1 MIGQHWHEDVLR
13 EFRRLKRGAEK
24 ALAQV
29 SDEEFF
35 RALDP
40 ESNSLAV
47 IVKHMAG
54 NLRSRWMDFLTSDG
68 EKPDR
73 RRDSEFM
80 LEPGD
85 TRAALMER
93 WERGWKYLFDALE
106 PLGEGDLM
114 RTLTIRDEPHTVV
127 QAVNR
132 QLTHYGAHVGQIIF
146 LAKHLVSSR
155 SPRAEA
161 PSEGGSQAATTPG
174 ASVLGWQTLSVPR
187 GQSEQ
192 FNQKMKER
200 AASRPAT
207 RPSEVAGTLL
217 SHRGTEK

>member
-1 MIGQHWHEDVLR
+1 MQGKHWLEDALR

-35 RALDP
+35 RALDS
-40 ESNSLAV
+40 ESNSLAI
-47 IVKHMAG
+47 IVKHLAG
-54 NLRSRWMDFLTSDG
+54 NLRSRWMDFLSTDG

-73 RRDSEFM
+73 NRDSEFVI
-80 LEPGD
+80 EAGD

-106 PLGEGDLM
+106 PLGGDDLM
-114 RTLTIRDEPHTVV
+114 RSVTIRGEPHTVV

-132 QLTHYGAHVGQIIF
+132 QLTHYGAHVGQIVF
-146 LAKHLVSSR
+146 LAKHLAG
-155 SPRAEA
+155 PR
-161 PSEGGSQAATTPG
+161 
-174 ASVLGWQTLSVPR
+174 WQTLSVPR

-192 FNQKMKER
+192 FNQKMKEK
-200 AASRPAT
+200 AAQRQSSPG
-207 RPSEVAGTLL
+207 PL
-217 SHRGTEK
+217 SHQR

>member
-1 MIGQHWHEDVLR
+1 MIGKHWLEDVLR
-13 EFRRLKRGAEK
+13 ECRRLKRQAEK

-35 RALDP
+35 RALDE
-40 ESNSLAV
+40 ESNSLA
-47 IVKHMAG
+47 ILVKHLAG

-73 RRDSEFM
+73 NRDSEF
-80 LEPGD
+80 LIEPGD
-85 TRAALMER
+85 TRAALIER

-114 RTLTIRDEPHTVV
+114 RTVNIRAEPHTVV
-127 QAVNR
+127 QAANR
-132 QLTHYGAHVGQIIF
+132 QLTHYGAHVGQMVL
-146 LAKHLVSSR
+146 LAKHFAGSR
-155 SPRAEA
+155 
-161 PSEGGSQAATTPG
+161 
-174 ASVLGWQTLSVPR
+174 WQTLSVPR

-200 AASRPAT
+200 AASRSPT
-207 RPSEVAGTLL
+207 PSPPD
-217 SHRGTEK
+217 HQK

>member
-1 MIGQHWHEDVLR
+1 MEDALR
-13 EFRRLKRGAEK
+13 EFRRLKRQAEK

-29 SDEEFF
+29 SEDEFF

-47 IVKHMAG
+47 IVKHLAG

-73 RRDSEFM
+73 KRDSEFVI
-80 LEPGD
+80 EAGD

-106 PLGEGDLM
+106 PLGGDDLM
-114 RTLTIRDEPHTVV
+114 RTVMIRSEPHTVV

-132 QLTHYGAHVGQIIF
+132 QLTHYGAHVGQIVF
-146 LAKHLVSSR
+146 LAKHLAG
-155 SPRAEA
+155 PR
-161 PSEGGSQAATTPG
+161 
-174 ASVLGWQTLSVPR
+174 WQTLSVPR

-192 FNQKMKER
+192 FNQKMKDR
-200 AASRPAT
+200 AASRRSASGPA
-207 RPSEVAGTLL
+207 PLD
-217 SHRGTEK
+217 HQK

>member
-29 SDEEFF
+29 DDEEFF
-35 RALDP
+35 HALDA

-47 IVKHMAG
+47 LVKHLAG
-54 NLRSRWMDFLTSDG
+54 NQRSRWMDFLTSDG

-73 RRDSEFM
+73 QRDSEFVI
-80 LEPGD
+80 EDGD

-106 PLGEGDLM
+106 PLGEADLM
-114 RTLTIRDEPHTVV
+114 RSVTIRGEPHTVV

-132 QLTHYGAHVGQIIF
+132 QLTHYGAHVGQIVF
-146 LAKHLVSSR
+146 LAKHLVCSR
-155 SPRAEA
+155 WPRTQA
-161 PSEGGSQAATTPG
+161 PSEGDAQAVPPPG
-174 ASVLGWQTLSVPR
+174 AWVRGWQTLSVPR

-192 FNQKMKER
+192 FNQKMKDR
-200 AASRPAT
+200 AARRASPGSLDHQR
-207 RPSEVAGTLL
+207 
-217 SHRGTEK
+217 